1 MNRLILILLIS
12 IFLVG
17 CQPVGTTTPISPSA
31 TTLSPTA
38 NIPPTLSDNFNNHID
53 QLQDFIDGLV
63 NDDKF
68 SGAVLVAL
76 NGKPVFQ
83 EAYGMANREK
93 QIPNNL
99 DTKFNLGSMDKMFT
113 AVAIMQLVEQGKVS
127 LQAKA
132 GEYLPDYPN
141 REVVDAVTIHQ
152 LLTHTSGM
160 GDYFNHESYPDVHD
174 KLRSIE
180 DYLPL
185 FVDTPLLFQ
194 PGLKFSYS
202 NSGFIV
208 LGLIIEAVSGESY
221 YDYVRTHIFEPA
233 GMKDTAC
240 YEVDAGTP
248 NLAIGYTTYD
258 HEWNDTGV
266 ITDNS
271 WFIPMRGASAGG
283 GYSTTPDLLAFANA
297 LMGYRLL
304 TEESTALLLKGKVDR
319 EANVKYAYGFGD
331 SMIAGHRMVGHSGGA
346 EGICSF
352 LNIYPE
358 LGYTFV
364 VLSNTDSGCFL
375 VQDYIEN
382 TILN

>member
-1 MNRLILILLIS
+1 MI
-12 IFLVG
+12 
-17 CQPVGTTTPISPSA
+17 
-31 TTLSPTA
+31 
-38 NIPPTLSDNFNNHID
+38 ID
-53 QLQDFIDGLV
+53 EFQDFLEELV
-63 NDDKF
+63 ENDKF

-76 NGKPVFQ
+76 DGKSVFH
-83 EAYGMANREK
+83 EAYGMANWEK

-113 AVAIMQLVEQGKVS
+113 AVAIMQLVEQGRIS

-132 GEYLPDYPN
+132 GEYLPYYPN
-141 REVVDAVTIHQ
+141 REVIDSITIHQ

-160 GDYFNHESYPDVHD
+160 GDYFNHESYPDVHN
-174 KLRSIE
+174 KLRSLD

-194 PGLKFSYS
+194 PGLKFRYS

-221 YDYVRTHIFEPA
+221 YDYVRAHIFEPA

-283 GYSTTPDLLAFANA
+283 GYSTTSDLLAFANA
-297 LMGYRLL
+297 LMGQRLL
-304 TEESTALLLKGKVDR
+304 NAESTTLLLKGKVDR
-319 EANVKYAYGFGD
+319 EANVKYAYGFVD
-331 SMIAGHRMVGHSGGA
+331 STIAGHRMVGHGGGA

-358 LGYTFV
+358 LGYTFI
-364 VLSNTDSGCFL
+364 VLTNTDSGCRL
-375 VQDYIEN
+375 VQDHVEN
-382 TILN
+382 AFLN